1 MEQKVNSNTGN
12 ALYPP
17 LTLCDQADQ
26 VMNLT
31 DVLEVRDK
39 PYMVPVANAIKAS
52 KARLNFP
59 DSIHAMRR
67 DVNKACVE

>member
-1 MEQKVNSNTGN
+1 
-12 ALYPP
+12 
-17 LTLCDQADQ
+17 
-26 VMNLT
+26 MNLT

-52 KARLNFP
+52 KARLHFP
-59 DSIHAMRR
+59 DSIQAMRR